1 MKLIDRWEIESE
13 QIKVYKSDEE
23 VKKDYEKWLK
33 DKAHSD

>member
-1 MKLIDRWEIESE
+1 MKLIDRWEVESE

-33 DKAHSD
+33 DKDHSD